1 MDRRRLIRGVLAAM
15 LALPIAWVALRAA
28 GMARQV
34 APFVADELAL
44 VPSNEVGLVLG
55 CSPEVEGGRK
65 NLFFVTRIRAAS
77 SLYRAGKVR
86 RLLVSGDNS
95 EPGYDEPSAMAEAL
109 MAAGVPREHI
119 TRDFAGFRTL
129 DSVIRAKEVFGL
141 ERMTVISQRFHVER
155 AIFLA
160 RAHGVDAVGFAAADV
175 HGPVAFRLMAREIAS
190 RLVAVLDV
198 SLFGTRPRILGP
210 RVDITTAR

>member
-1 MDRRRLIRGVLAAM
+1 MNRRRLVRTVLAGL
-15 LALPIAWVALRAA
+15 LALPVAWVALRAA
-28 GMARQV
+28 RLGADM
-34 APFVADELAL
+34 APFVSADLAR

-77 SLYRAGKVR
+77 TLYHAGKVR

-95 EPGYDEPSAMAEAL
+95 DPSYDEPSAMADAL
-109 MAAGVPREHI
+109 VAAGVPRERI

-129 DSVIRAKEVFGL
+129 DSMVRAKEVFGV
-141 ERMTVISQRFHVER
+141 ERVTVISQRFHVER
-155 AIFLA
+155 AVFLG

-175 HGPVAFRLMAREIAS
+175 NGSLGLRLREIAS
-190 RLVAVLDV
+190 RVVAVLDV
-198 SLFGTRPRILGP
+198 YLVGTRPRLLGP